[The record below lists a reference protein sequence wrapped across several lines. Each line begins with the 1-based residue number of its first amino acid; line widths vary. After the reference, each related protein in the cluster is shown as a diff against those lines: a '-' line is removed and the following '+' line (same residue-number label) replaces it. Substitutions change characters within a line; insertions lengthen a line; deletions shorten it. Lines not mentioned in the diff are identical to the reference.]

1 MDQDLATINFPA
13 PSSKTIGV
21 YSPSSIA
28 LGALV
33 ATQIGQ
39 RTKES
44 KNILLQDLLTTTMST
59 PMKTSTE
66 SKRRDI
72 DSQTPS
78 ETSKST
84 KIKKES
90 PLVLENTTLRCPNP
104 ALLSH
109 SSAVPKRRRTS
120 TMVSLHLP
128 RVTLSGPTMISL
140 SGHSA
145 SHLSPGVPRMRMPWV
160 PTNTTLSTFLTPL
173 EVLHSAWL
181 QRVVRALLSMMVL
194 S

>member
-33 ATQIGQ
+33 ATQIGL

-66 SKRRDI
+66 SKRKDI
-72 DSQTPS
+72 DSQMPS

-84 KIKKES
+84 KIKKKS
-90 PLVLENTTLRCPNP
+90 LLVLENTTLRCPNP

-109 SSAVPKRRRTS
+109 SSAVQKRRRTS
-120 TMVSLHLP
+120 TMVSLHQP
-128 RVTLSGPTMISL
+128 RVTSSGPTTISL

-145 SHLSPGVPRMRMPWV
+145 SHLSPGVPRMRM
-160 PTNTTLSTFLTPL
+160 L
-173 EVLHSAWL
+173 
-181 QRVVRALLSMMVL
+181 
-194 S
+194 